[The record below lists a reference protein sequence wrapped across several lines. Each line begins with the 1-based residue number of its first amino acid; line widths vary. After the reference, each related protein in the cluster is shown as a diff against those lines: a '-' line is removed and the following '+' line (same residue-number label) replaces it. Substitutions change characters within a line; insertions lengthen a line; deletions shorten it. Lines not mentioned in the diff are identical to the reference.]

1 MAVRIQLRNDTA
13 ANWTEADPVLAA
25 GELALET
32 DTDQFKIGDGTSTWT
47 ELGYGGIQ
55 GPTGPSGGPTGP
67 AGPTGP
73 TGPRGAT
80 GPTGPIG
87 ATGPVG
93 EVGPTGATGPTG
105 PSSGLILLHSEEY
118 SGITQVNVDNV
129 FSSTYED
136 YLVNI
141 RISNPSGGDQISL
154 FFRSA
159 STDNRSSSYAESFL
173 LKNSTGTSAIIAS
186 QSSSLDAIRVGYLSP
201 ESGAYMSSSIKIT
214 GPQSSSLK
222 TVSQHDSVQIG
233 GSPLINLETGV
244 GLFNATTSFDGF
256 GIILGSNSFNAQIS
270 VYGYEK

>member
-13 ANWTEADPVLAA
+13 ANWTDADPVLAA
-25 GELALET
+25 GEFGLEINPT
-32 DTDQFKIGDGTSTWT
+32 GTDQFKIGDGTSSWT
-47 ELGYGGIQ
+47 ELAYGGIQ
-55 GPTGPSGGPTGP
+55 GGV
-67 AGPTGP
+67 GPTGP
-73 TGPRGAT
+73 TGPSVT
-80 GPTGPIG
+80 GPTG
-87 ATGPVG
+87 AASTVTGPT
-93 EVGPTGATGPTG
+93 GPTGATGATGATG
-105 PSSGLILLHSEEY
+105 PSSGLILLHSQEY
-118 SGITQVNVDNV
+118 SAITQVNVDNV

-141 RISNPSGGDQISL
+141 RVSDPMGANQVSL
-154 FFRSA
+154 FYRSA

-186 QSSSLDAIRVGYLSP
+186 QSSSLDAIRIGYLSP

-222 TVSQHDSVQIG
+222 TVSQHDSAHIG

>member
-1 MAVRIQLRNDTA
+1 MPVQIQLRNDTA
-13 ANWTEADPVLAA
+13 ANWTDADPVLAA
-25 GELALET
+25 GEFGLET
-32 DTDQFKIGDGTSTWT
+32 DTDQFKIGDGTSSWT
-47 ELGYGGIQ
+47 ELGYGGIV
-55 GPTGPSGGPTGP
+55 
-67 AGPTGP
+67 GPTGP

-80 GPTGPIG
+80 GPTGSIG
-87 ATGPVG
+87 ATGATG
-93 EVGPTGATGPTG
+93 EVGPTGTTGPTGATG
-105 PSSGLILLHSEEY
+105 PSSGLILLHSQEY
-118 SGITQVNVDNV
+118 SATTQVNVDNV

-141 RISNPSGGDQISL
+141 RVSNPSGGDQVSL
-154 FFRSA
+154 FYRSA
-159 STDNRSSSYAESFL
+159 STDNRSSSYVQSFL